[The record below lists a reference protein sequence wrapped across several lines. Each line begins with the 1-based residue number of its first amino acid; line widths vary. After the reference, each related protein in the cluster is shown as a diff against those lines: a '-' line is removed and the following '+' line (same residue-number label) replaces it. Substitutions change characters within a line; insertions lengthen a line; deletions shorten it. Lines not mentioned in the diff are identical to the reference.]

1 MIRLV
6 VRNIGPIKSVDI
18 RLNRVNVFVGPQSSG
33 KSTLAKIISFCSWME
48 KVNDATERTIQDGVI
63 KTLSSYYRMKGYF
76 NDKSVLLYQ
85 GENIIV
91 AYNWSSEL
99 KATKR
104 FVRAEEGDEKE
115 IVYTTKDKTINPKVL
130 YVPAE
135 RNFVSS
141 VPNLRK
147 YTEEDD
153 SLQSFINDWYDAKRH
168 FSSES
173 PLSIEH
179 LGVKYY
185 YNEKSDRDFLTW
197 GKDQRILLKDGSS
210 GLQSVVPLSV
220 LINWMAQGIYSIVK
234 PFSPDENQRVKELL
248 SHISGQTATEQE
260 AELLSRL
267 KGFVS
272 GRIYTHSQFVIEE
285 PEQNLFPRTQKDLLY
300 SLLASINHGRNH
312 RMVLTTHSPYI
323 LYALNNA
330 MLAYLVKDNVI
341 DEMRSDISCLS
352 AAFDPSNVSVWQI
365 EDGYLRGL
373 QGKVHATIQDD
384 HGLIRNNFFDSVMG
398 DIMSDFNNMVNFYE
412 P

>member
-1 MIRLV
+1 MVRLV

-48 KVNDATERTIQDGVI
+48 KVNDATERTIQDGIVG
-63 KTLSSYYRMKGYF
+63 SMASYYRMKGYF
-76 NDKSVLLYQ
+76 NDKSVLFYQ
-85 GENIIV
+85 GENIII
-91 AYNWSSEL
+91 AYNWNAVLKPSS
-99 KATKR
+99 R
-104 FVRAEEGDEKE
+104 FVLAESGNEKE
-115 IVYTTKDKTINPKVL
+115 RVYTTTEKTINPKVL

-153 SLQSFINDWYDAKRH
+153 SLQSFINDWFDAKRH
-168 FSSES
+168 FSSEN

-185 YNEKSDRDFLTW
+185 YNEKADRDFLAW
-197 GKDQRILLKDGSS
+197 GQDQKILLKDGSS

-220 LINWMAQGIYSIVK
+220 LINWMAQGIYNIVK
-234 PFSPDENQRVKELL
+234 PFSPEESQRVKELL

-285 PEQNLFPRTQKDLLY
+285 PEQNLFPRTQKDLLF

-341 DEMRSDISCLS
+341 DEMRSEISCLN
-352 AAFDPSNVSVWQI
+352 AAFDPANVSVWQI
-365 EDGYLRGL
+365 EDGVLRGTDAQL
-373 QGKVHATIQDD
+373 HATIQDNR
-384 HGLIRNNFFDSVMG
+384 GLIRKNFFDTVMG